1 MNLTH
6 PLEQLNQYSG
16 AAIALAQQYAGD
28 FDVAVDLVNDTM
40 LKLCQVRQMPV
51 GHELKLWFLKAVR
64 NYCID
69 HYRRQQ
75 KHQQFLLAG
84 SAVTD
89 PAEERSSGNQPL
101 EELIQADQSRQ
112 LQHAFAQL
120 NQTARELLALREF
133 NQLAYREI
141 ALITGLPIG
150 SVMSGISRARE
161 QLRQLMFAPTEC
173 N

>member
-1 MNLTH
+1 MTH

-75 KHQQFLLAG
+75 TQQQFLLQASG
-84 SAVTD
+84 SAPLTD
-89 PAEERSSGNQPL
+89 LDSHTNQPL
-101 EELIQADQSRQ
+101 EALIQADQTRHFH
-112 LQHAFAQL
+112 HAFAQL
-120 NQTARELLALREF
+120 SDAHRELLALREF
-133 NQLAYREI
+133 NQLSYREI
-141 ALITGLPIG
+141 ATITGLPVG
-150 SVMSGISRARE
+150 SVMSGLSRARE
-161 QLRQLMFAPTEC
+161 HLRQLIFVPTERG
-173 N
+173 